1 MLSWVSYKS
10 HDLQKPEM
18 TVFTGG
24 TQGTN
29 AYLGHRRHEVAAHS
43 SDQHSDELHGGEI
56 AYHSKMQ
63 VAQQV

>member
-1 MLSWVSYKS
+1 
-10 HDLQKPEM
+10 M

-24 TQGTN
+24 TEGTN
-29 AYLGHRRHEVAAHS
+29 AYQGHRRHEVAAHS